1 MNCPDYEERSFAV
14 LYGGLALILFSYFF
28 HVGVVGEDKKKTHTF
43 ETTSSN
49 ITTSSL
55 PFLLQYWSHSM
66 KWTEQEKLS
75 VTIINK
81 MKDPSI
87 IFPTLF
93 VRK

>member
-66 KWTEQEKLS
+66 K
-75 VTIINK
+75 
-81 MKDPSI
+81 
-87 IFPTLF
+87 
-93 VRK
+93 